1 MIILINLKKNRRFIT
16 SIFEKQSKLIEV
28 LLDILKCEISFKK
41 KKSKKIAK
49 ILCNMFLDEY
59 KEIFF
64 NSEYTL
70 EEIFI
75 HSNEKFSE
83 VNNEG
88 LDVYPK
94 SLYTDILENLISTE
108 YSYEKLFHDHN
119 RAMES
124 ILNNHT
130 LAKDGKNEK
139 LIQNLAK
146 KKSTYSPT
154 DVPIGKLLVCILI

>member
-1 MIILINLKKNRRFIT
+1 MIILINLKKDRIFI
-16 SIFEKQSKLIEV
+16 SLIFDKNSKLIEI
-28 LLDILKCEISFKK
+28 LLDILKCEINLKK

-70 EEIFI
+70 DEIFI
-75 HSNEKFSE
+75 SNNEKFSE
-83 VNNEG
+83 INNEG

-108 YSYEKLFHDHN
+108 YSYDKLFHDHN

-124 ILNNHT
+124 ILNGHT
-130 LAKDGKNEK
+130 LITDAKNEL
-139 LIQNLAK
+139 LIENILK
-146 KKSTYSPT
+146 KKSFYSAT
-154 DVPIGKLLVCILI
+154 DVPIGKV